1 MIIKFASFVIDVDVE
16 RTRAFYERSDIPTM
30 SQQCECINC
39 QNFDN
44 AILEATDETLS
55 FLRSF
60 GIDPQKP
67 AESFN
72 TSGTI
77 SSNGIINYNGW
88 YHICGSILEGPETIK
103 NVPNPNSPIS
113 VSHEYLWKHEYR
125 PDSNF
130 DFAILP
136 VNDIGLIG
144 LLHDEFPMPVIQ
156 LEFRTNL
163 PYVLPSPSN
172 LEVFDIDNKSG
183 V

>member
-16 RTRAFYERSDIPTM
+16 RTRAFYERADIPTM
-30 SQQCECINC
+30 SQQCKCINC
-39 QNFDN
+39 QNFDS
-44 AILEATDETLS
+44 AILEATDEILS

-72 TSGTI
+72 TPGTI
-77 SSNGIINYNGW
+77 SLNGMINYAGW
-88 YHICGSILEGPETIK
+88 YHICGSILKGPETIK
-103 NVPNPNSPIS
+103 EVPTPSS
-113 VSHEYLWKHEYR
+113 LGVSYEYIWDHAYI

-130 DFAILP
+130 DFSILP
-136 VNDIGLIG
+136 VKKID
-144 LLHDEFPMPVIQ
+144 LLHDEFPSPAIQ
-156 LEFRTNL
+156 FWFNTNL
-163 PYVLPSPSN
+163 PYVLPYPSN